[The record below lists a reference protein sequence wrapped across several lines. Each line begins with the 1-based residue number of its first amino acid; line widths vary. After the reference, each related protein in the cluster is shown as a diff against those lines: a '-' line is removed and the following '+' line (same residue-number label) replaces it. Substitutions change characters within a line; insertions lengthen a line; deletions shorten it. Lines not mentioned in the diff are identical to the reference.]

1 MKQHTIA
8 IDGPAGSGKS
18 SVSKEVARRL
28 GFNYLD
34 TGAFYRAFGLWA
46 HSRGITAA
54 QLEAPQHFQ
63 ELVTDFQYAVVT
75 DPPEQ
80 FSISI
85 EDQDYTEA
93 IRGGEAAVLAGRVA
107 QHPEVRR
114 FLTGLFQTIIE
125 PAADSGLRGFVLEGR
140 DTTTNIAPDAEL
152 RVFLT
157 AAEEVRVARRRGESQ
172 GTETVSM
179 NQQITERDKG
189 DTPRLLAAESA
200 DGVQLIDT
208 TSLSFEEVVERVLE
222 LFQRVRA

>member
-1 MKQHTIA
+1 MRVNTIA

-46 HSRGITAA
+46 HARGITPA

-63 ELVTDFQYAVVT
+63 ALVADFQYAVVT
-75 DPPEQ
+75 EPPEQ
-80 FSISI
+80 FSIAI
-85 EDQDYTEA
+85 EEQDYTEE
-93 IRGGEAAVLAGRVA
+93 IRSGEAAVLAGRVA

-114 FLTGLFQTIIE
+114 FLTSLFQAIIE
-125 PAADSGLRGFVLEGR
+125 PDPDSGLQGFVLEGR

-157 AAEEVRVARRRGESQ
+157 AAEEVRMARRRGESQ
-172 GTETVSM
+172 GSGPVSL
-179 NQQITERDKG
+179 NQQITERDRG
-189 DTPRLLAAESA
+189 DTPRLVAAETA
-200 DGVQLIDT
+200 EGVQMIDT
-208 TSLSFEEVVERVLE
+208 THLSFEEVVQRILE
-222 LFQRVRA
+222 LFQRVRT